1 MDSLLKN
8 KRNED
13 IGKMFDDIAPK
24 YDFLNHFLSFNIDKC
39 WRKKIIR
46 LVKDE
51 SPHTVL
57 DVATGTADLSIM
69 AARKIPGSHFT
80 GVDISEK
87 MLELGRKKICRH
99 KLEKRIELRS
109 GAAENLPFA
118 DNSFDNVMVAFGVR
132 NFQDLNSG
140 LKEMLRVIKP
150 GKKIFILEFSQPR
163 GFFKL
168 VYHLYFKLYLP
179 VAGWIIS
186 GNKAAY
192 KYLHESVLGF
202 PEGASFLNIMEQ
214 VGYCNLQQWRL
225 SGGISTIYV
234 GEKQKNI

>member
-1 MDSLLKN
+1 MDSLLKS
-8 KRNED
+8 KKNED
-13 IGKMFDDIAPK
+13 IGKMFDDIAPR

-51 SPHTVL
+51 NPLRVL

-69 AARKIPGSHFT
+69 TAGRIPESHFT
-80 GVDISEK
+80 GIDISEK
-87 MLELGRKKICRH
+87 MLEIGRKKISRR
-99 KLEKRIELRS
+99 KLEKNIELLT

-132 NFQDLNSG
+132 NFQNLTSG
-140 LKEMLRVIKP
+140 LEEMLRVVKP
-150 GKKIFILEFSQPR
+150 GKKIYILEFSKPH

-168 VYHLYFKLYLP
+168 IYNLYFKIYLP
-179 VAGWIIS
+179 AAGWLIS
-186 GNKAAY
+186 GNKRAY

-202 PEGASFLNIMEQ
+202 PEGESFLKIMQ
-214 VGYCNLQQWRL
+214 QCGFCNLQQMRL
-225 SGGISTIYV
+225 SGGISTIYI

>member
-1 MDSLLKN
+1 MDSLLKS
-8 KRNED
+8 KKNED
-13 IGKMFDDIAPK
+13 IGKMFDDIAPR
-24 YDFLNHFLSFNIDKC
+24 YDFLNHFLSFNIDKR

-51 SPHTVL
+51 NPHTVL

-69 AARKIPGSHFT
+69 AARKNPGSHFT

-87 MLELGRKKICRH
+87 MLEIGRKKISRYN
-99 KLEKRIELRS
+99 LEKNIELRS

-118 DNSFDNVMVAFGVR
+118 DNAFDNAIVAFGVR
-132 NFQDLNSG
+132 NFQHLSSG
-140 LKEMLRVIKP
+140 LKEMFRVVKP

-163 GFFKL
+163 GFFKMI
-168 VYHLYFKLYLP
+168 YNLYFKLYLP
-179 VAGWIIS
+179 VAGRIIS

-192 KYLHESVLGF
+192 KYLHESVVEF

-214 VGYCNLQQWRL
+214 AGFCNLQQQRL
-225 SGGISTIYV
+225 SGGISTIYI

>member
-8 KRNED
+8 KKNED

-39 WRKKIIR
+39 WRKKMISF
-46 LVKDE
+46 LKDE
-51 SPHTVL
+51 NPQTVL

-69 AARKIPGSHFT
+69 AARKTPGSHFT

-87 MLELGRKKICRH
+87 MLELGRKKIFRN
-99 KLEKRIELRS
+99 KLEKSIELRS
-109 GAAENLPFA
+109 GEAENLPFA
-118 DNSFDNVMVAFGVR
+118 DNSFDNAMVAFGVR

-186 GNKAAY
+186 GNKTAY
-192 KYLHESVLGF
+192 KYLHESVLEF
-202 PEGASFLNIMEQ
+202 PEGASFLNIMAQ
-214 VGYCNLQQWRL
+214 AGFCNLQQWRL

>member
-8 KRNED
+8 KKNED
-13 IGKMFDDIAPK
+13 IGKMFDDIAPR

-39 WRKKIIR
+39 WRYKLIK
-46 LVKDE
+46 LVKKE
-51 SPHTVL
+51 NPLEVL

-69 AARKIPGSHFT
+69 AAQKIPGSHFT

-87 MLELGRKKICRH
+87 MLEIGRKKISRYG
-99 KLEKRIELRS
+99 LEKSIELRS

-118 DNSFDNVMVAFGVR
+118 DNSFDNAMVAFGVR

-179 VAGWIIS
+179 FAGWIIS
-186 GNKAAY
+186 GNKTAY
-192 KYLHESVLGF
+192 KYLHESVVGF
-202 PEGASFLNIMEQ
+202 PYGVSFLNIMEQ
-214 VGYCNLQQWRL
+214 SGFCNMQQRRL
-225 SGGISTIYV
+225 SGGISTIYI